1 MKALAILLLAALPG
15 AAADPRVRVV
25 PYEPGAVTALTGHY
39 GYQMLISL
47 AEAERIENISIGD
60 SVAWLVTP
68 NKAAN
73 GLFLKPVEP
82 DAATNM
88 TVQTSVR
95 TYLFE
100 LTARRATRGGATP
113 GMTYQLAFRYP
124 ATAAPTPTPT
134 PPAIRHR
141 AYRMSGAARL
151 RPDDL
156 FDDGRATWFRWP
168 AGAQVPAIFAREG
181 KREALVEHRVKDGY
195 VVVDRLGDFSLR
207 NGRDRLRV
215 RRLAIG
221 GDAK

>member
-1 MKALAILLLAALPG
+1 MKALAVLLLAASLG
-15 AAADPRVRVV
+15 AATDPRVRTV
-25 PYEPGAVTALTGHY
+25 PYVPGAVTALTGHY

-47 AEAERIENISIGD
+47 AEGERIENISIGD

-88 TVQTSVR
+88 TVQTNVR

-124 ATAAPTPTPT
+124 AAVTPAPAALPV
-134 PPAIRHR
+134 RHR

-156 FDDGRATWFRWP
+156 FDDGRATWFHWP
-168 AGAQVPAIFAREG
+168 AGAQVPAIFARDG
-181 KREALVEHRVKDGY
+181 KHEALVEHRVKDGY
-195 VVVDRLGDFSLR
+195 VVIDRLGEFSLR
-207 NGRDRLRV
+207 DGRDRLRV
-215 RRLAIG
+215 RRLAPG

>member
-1 MKALAILLLAALPG
+1 MKVVAALLF
-15 AAADPRVRVV
+15 AASLTATADPRVRVV
-25 PYEPGAVTALTGHY
+25 PYTPGAVTALTGHY

-47 AEAERIENISIGD
+47 AESERIENISIGD

-88 TVQTSVR
+88 TVQTNAR

-124 ATAAPTPTPT
+124 AAAVAASATS
-134 PPAIRHR
+134 AIRNR
-141 AYRMSGAARL
+141 AYRMTGSARL

-168 AGAQVPAIFAREG
+168 ASARVPAIFAREG
-181 KREALVEHRVKDGY
+181 KKEALVEHRVADGY
-195 VVVDRLGDFSLR
+195 LVVDRVGEFMLR
-207 NGRDRLRV
+207 EGRDRLRV
-215 RRLAIG
+215 RRIEV
-221 GDAK
+221 K